1 MPGVRQ
7 PQWSL
12 WVLIRSKLGWSLSLG
27 RGKGD
32 FSEGSAPD
40 CRPVPARCVQEAG
53 MLSPGLALWSLLGSR
68 SHEREAQLLFL
79 SDARMFHL
87 VPVVDGFQGDGV
99 GLAQGR
105 SSFSG
110 VVGVRSSP
118 PGHMV
123 VKTSTL
129 QTF

>member
-1 MPGVRQ
+1 MGLVMPGVCQ

-12 WVLIRSKLGWSLSLG
+12 WVLTCSKLGWSLSLG
-27 RGKGD
+27 REEGD

-40 CRPVPARCVQEAG
+40 CQPVPAGCVQEAG
-53 MLSPGLALWSLLGSR
+53 MLSPGLALWSVLGSR

-79 SDARMFHL
+79 SDARTFHL
-87 VPVVDGFQGDGV
+87 VPVVDGFQGGGV

-105 SSFSG
+105 RSFSRVLG
-110 VVGVRSSP
+110 VQSSP

-123 VKTSTL
+123 VKT
-129 QTF
+129 